1 MRGDRTRDQSI
12 KSRTLYQTELARL
25 DSSYHSPVFC
35 FPKTRLQSFHSG
47 VIFLNRILG
56 RVVKALDLSPS
67 GLSPRGFEPRR
78 MQIFEIQAQKFFFY
92 RKTPAIFLKYNKL
105 GWCSWLSRAPHTREV
120 PSSILGSN
128 IFFLSRKPA

>member
-1 MRGDRTRDQSI
+1 M
-12 KSRTLYQTELARL
+12 
-25 DSSYHSPVFC
+25 
-35 FPKTRLQSFHSG
+35 
-47 VIFLNRILG
+47 
-56 RVVKALDLSPS
+56 VKALDLSPS

-78 MQIFEIQAQKFFFY
+78 MQIFEIKAQKFFFY

-128 IFFLSRKPA
+128 IFSPDQKITRGGIRTRGLLLRRETRYPLRYTDISPSAGLAQLVERWSHNPKVVSSILTPGSVLRG